1 MRFIV
6 IIKFNFSKDC
16 QGNPSI
22 KIDKLF
28 QFVVIGEKQNDN
40 QRSVE
45 IYTAIS
51 FKRNRSEA
59 NTGDM
64 SLKIEPIF
72 EDYTSPQESRLNY
85 SYIDRS
91 IYYQEID
98 ILKQFWGKD
107 SKAISDRGNF
117 ITSLGLEPSEELTNT
132 ITKAYRTKNE
142 SLEPIIIEELSK
154 NIDKFSIIPCTS
166 IQSNDKII
174 LKGSDVDIA
183 SEKLSYGFWFKVSH
197 VGFFKEHEQIEL
209 EHSLNFSFPFN
220 SDDFKIYYQI
230 PKHYDIRKGKVS
242 CFGDAESSS
251 EIVKVYSQHRIKYFE
266 EWRENGIYDSALF
279 RILNN
284 KSFDDNLKISSNKN
298 FLSQI
303 EIFDNRISRMREVY
317 TLLIGIFI
325 STFISMGLDATRLL
339 SEDHQRLLSFSL
351 FGEKIP
357 ASITWTLIAAGL
369 ILKCLG
375 IFNDSISKRRKKI
388 YVIMSMPILI
398 HSIIVLYLP
407 DKEFTKTLYDGTSIL
422 RYLIYWDAIFTAFI
436 CSGKIIRHHLLSR
449 RQNLRSKG
457 KEGKR
462 YKALGK
468 AVDIMN
474 FVWGI
479 NK

>member
-1 MRFIV
+1 M
-6 IIKFNFSKDC
+6 IIKFKFSKDC
-16 QGNPSI
+16 QENPSI

-51 FKRNRSEA
+51 FKRNIDKL
-59 NTGDM
+59 NTGDVC
-64 SLKIEPIF
+64 LKIEPIF
-72 EDYTSPQESRLNY
+72 EDYTSPQENNINY

-91 IYYQEID
+91 IYYKEID

-107 SKAISDRGNF
+107 SRAISDRGNF
-117 ITSLGLEPSEELTNT
+117 ATSLGLAPGDQLNNRISGIYNIKSEL
-132 ITKAYRTKNE
+132 
-142 SLEPIIIEELSK
+142 LEPIIIEEPSK
-154 NIDKFSIIPCTS
+154 NIEKFAVIPCIS
-166 IQSNDKII
+166 MQGNDKII
-174 LKGSDVDIA
+174 LKGSDVDII
-183 SEKLSYGFWFKVSH
+183 SGKLSYGFWFKVSH

-209 EHSLNFSFPFN
+209 EHSLDFTFPFN

-242 CFGDAESSS
+242 CSGDVESSS

-279 RILNN
+279 RVLNN
-284 KSFDDNLKISSNKN
+284 KSFDDNLKEIGNKN

-303 EIFDNRISRMREVY
+303 EIFDNRTSRMREVY
-317 TLLIGIFI
+317 TLLVGIFI

-339 SEDHQRLLSFSL
+339 SADHQRLLSFTI

-357 ASITWTLIAAGL
+357 ASIIWTLIAAGL

-375 IFNDSISKRRKKI
+375 IFNGSLSRRRRII
-388 YVIMSMPILI
+388 YVMMSMPILI
-398 HSIIVLYLP
+398 HSFIVLNLP
-407 DKEFTKTLYDGTSIL
+407 DKAFTKNLYDGASTL
-422 RYLIYWDAIFTAFI
+422 PLLIYWDVIFTTFI
-436 CSGKIIRHHLLSR
+436 CSGKIIRHRLLST

-457 KEGKR
+457 KEGNW
-462 YKALGK
+462 YKYLGK
-468 AVDIMN
+468 AVNIMDA
-474 FVWGI
+474 VWGI
-479 NK
+479 KK